1 MSSLASLPESDID
14 DDDSRSSLPSVSE
27 SVAHS
32 VGSTA
37 AQSASLD
44 EAAAAARAA
53 VALDR
58 GHDYS
63 GIETC
68 VAMHSRIAVG
78 QLCIPCEVVFFF

>member
-14 DDDSRSSLPSVSE
+14 DDDSRRSLPSVSE

-37 AQSASLD
+37 AHSPLLD

-53 VALDR
+53 IALDR

-63 GIETC
+63 GIERC
-68 VAMHSRIAVG
+68 VDLRALEMPLNMHSLPA
-78 QLCIPCEVVFFF
+78 